1 MEYLAPLA
9 LAVFASTGFWQFV
22 INVYNLRKQKESK
35 YDKLILGVAYHMIRE
50 ECEEMLLQGE
60 ITTDEYAD
68 LKKYLYEPYRA
79 MGGNGTCE
87 KLMKEIEK
95 LPIRSGD

>member
-1 MEYLAPLA
+1 
-9 LAVFASTGFWQFV
+9 
-22 INVYNLRKQKESK
+22 
-35 YDKLILGVAYHMIRE
+35 MIRE
-50 ECEEMLLQGE
+50 ECEEMLSQGE
-60 ITTDEYAD
+60 ITTDGYAD

>member
-1 MEYLAPLA
+1 MEQAMPIA
-9 LAVFASTGFWQFV
+9 LAIFASTGFWQFV
-22 INVYNLRKQKESK
+22 INVYNLHKQKESK
-35 YDKLILGVAYHMIRE
+35 YDKLILGVAYHIIRQ
-50 ECEEMLLQGE
+50 ECEGYMVRGE
-60 ITTDEYAD
+60 LTMDEYTD
-68 LKKYLYEPYRA
+68 LKKYLYEPYKA